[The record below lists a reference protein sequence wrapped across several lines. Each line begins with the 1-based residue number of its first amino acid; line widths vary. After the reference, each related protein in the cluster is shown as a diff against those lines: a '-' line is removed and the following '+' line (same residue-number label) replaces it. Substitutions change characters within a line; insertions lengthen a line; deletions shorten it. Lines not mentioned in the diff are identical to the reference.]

1 MSRSCLYAFLLSLV
15 VPVLSAAGIIFGSE
29 SVRALPGPVD
39 YAAPIALVVAPLLP
53 PLAAGRLWA
62 ARAHLPESFL
72 ARWLPLV
79 LPPLLFALA
88 LSRHYRAD
96 PDEACWGGGAFG
108 LVMMFGLPGGA
119 GYLGFFLGVALGLRK
134 REAALRRRAGLARL
148 LLIAGVLVLLT
159 GLNLHAVASRT
170 FYSSTDTGRPA
181 GWDDLPYFFSNGNCL
196 MRPATPP
203 SLRIA
208 ANHPRLTG
216 TTDIRPLYAALAQAI
231 YTDIDPLLDIEPL
244 ESLAYVPAAE
254 DVAARIAA
262 LTAGEADMAF
272 VQEPD
277 AATLR
282 TLRAPDSPL
291 EATPL
296 ARQALVFFVHRDN
309 PLPGLTP
316 AQLRDIYS
324 GEITNWRDVGGPD
337 AAILPFQYADGT
349 AQQAILREHILN
361 GCSPLP
367 PLREETFREFPRAT
381 IAAYRNLPGALGFD
395 FRARLRLCF
404 DDGEVRLLSVD
415 GVAPTDANIRDAS
428 WPYTLSY
435 VLLTRREA
443 SAETRA
449 LRDWLLGPEGRDF
462 ISRCGFV
469 PLF

>member
-1 MSRSCLYAFLLSLV
+1 MSRPCLSALLLSLLT
-15 VPVLSAAGIIFGSE
+15 PVLSAGGIIGC
-29 SVRALPGPVD
+29 A
-39 YAAPIALVVAPLLP
+39 ALVQHLVAPPSWLTTLLAFTVGPFLP
-53 PLAAGRLWA
+53 PLPPGWLWA
-62 ARAHLPESFL
+62 AKARLPERFL

-79 LPPLLFALA
+79 LPPLLAALA
-88 LSRHYRAD
+88 LSCHYRAD
-96 PDEACWGGGAFG
+96 PDEAF
-108 LVMMFGLPGGA
+108 GGA
-119 GYLGFFLGVALGLRK
+119 GGLVLSLAGLAGTASYLGLFLGLGLGLRK
-134 REAALRRRAGLARL
+134 REAARGRRAGLARL

-196 MRPATPP
+196 MRPAAPP

-337 AAILPFQYADGT
+337 AAILPFQYAGGT

-361 GCSPLP
+361 GRSPLP
-367 PLREETFREFPRAT
+367 PLREEIFREFPRAT

-404 DDGEVRLLSVD
+404 DDEVRLLSVD

>member
-1 MSRSCLYAFLLSLV
+1 MSRPCLSALLLSLLT
-15 VPVLSAAGIIFGSE
+15 PVLSAGGIIGCAGL
-29 SVRALPGPVD
+29 VQHL
-39 YAAPIALVVAPLLP
+39 AAPPSWLTTLLAFTVGPFLP
-53 PLAAGRLWA
+53 PLPLGWLWA
-62 ARAHLPESFL
+62 AKARLPENFL

-79 LPPLLFALA
+79 LPPLLAALA
-88 LSRHYRAD
+88 LSCHYRAD
-96 PDEACWGGGAFG
+96 PDEAFGGAGGFILSLGG
-108 LVMMFGLPGGA
+108 LAGAA
-119 GYLGFFLGVALGLRK
+119 GYLGLFLGLGLGLRK
-134 REAALRRRAGLARL
+134 REAARGRRAGLARL

-159 GLNLHAVASRT
+159 GLNLHAVTSRT
-170 FYSSTDTGRPA
+170 FFSSTDTGRPA
-181 GWDDLPYFFSNGNCL
+181 GRDDLLDFFSDGDCL

-208 ANHPRLTG
+208 ANHPHLTG

-244 ESLAYVPAAE
+244 GMLACVPDAE
-254 DVAARIAA
+254 DMASRIAA

-272 VQEPD
+272 IHEPD

-296 ARQALVFFVHRDN
+296 ARQALVVFAHRDN
-309 PLPGLTP
+309 PLSGLTP

-324 GEITNWRDVGGPD
+324 GEITNWRDVGGQD

-349 AQQAILREHILN
+349 AQQTLLRQHILN
-361 GCSPLP
+361 GRSPLP
-367 PLREETFREFPRAT
+367 PLREEIFREFPRVK

-404 DDGEVRLLSVD
+404 DDDEVRLLAID
-415 GVAPTDANIRDAS
+415 GVAPTEANIRDAS
-428 WPYTLSY
+428 WPYSVTY

-449 LRDWLLGPEGRDF
+449 LRAWLLGPEGRDL
-462 ISRCGFV
+462 IRRCGLV

>member
-1 MSRSCLYAFLLSLV
+1 ML
-15 VPVLSAAGIIFGSE
+15 PVLSALLLCLLTPVLSVGGIIGCAAL
-29 SVRALPGPVD
+29 VQHLAALPAWLNTLLIFTVGPF
-39 YAAPIALVVAPLLP
+39 LP
-53 PLAAGRLWA
+53 PLPLGWLWA
-62 ARAHLPESFL
+62 AKARLPENFL

-79 LPPLLFALA
+79 LPPLLAALA
-88 LSRHYRAD
+88 LSQHYRAD
-96 PDEACWGGGAFG
+96 PDGAFG
-108 LVMMFGLPGGA
+108 GAGGFVLSLGGLAGAA
-119 GYLGFFLGVALGLRK
+119 GYLGLFLGLGLGLRK
-134 REAALRRRAGLARL
+134 REAARGRRAGLARL
-148 LLIAGVLVLLT
+148 LLIAGVLGLLT
-159 GLNLHAVASRT
+159 GLNLHAVTSRT
-170 FYSSTDTGRPA
+170 FYSSSDTGRPA
-181 GWDDLPYFFSNGNCL
+181 GWDDLPSFFSNGDCL
-196 MRPATPP
+196 MQPATPP

-231 YTDIDPLLDIEPL
+231 YTDVDPLLDIEPL
-244 ESLAYVPAAE
+244 ETLAYVPDAE
-254 DVAARIAA
+254 DVASRIAA

-296 ARQALVFFVHRDN
+296 ARQALVVFVHRDN
-309 PLPGLTP
+309 PLPGLTL

-324 GEITNWRDVGGPD
+324 GTITNWRDVGGPD
-337 AAILPFQYADGT
+337 AAMLPFQYADGT
-349 AQQAILREHILN
+349 AQQTFLRERILN
-361 GCSPLP
+361 GRSPLP
-367 PLREETFREFPRAT
+367 PLREEIFREFPRVQ

-404 DDGEVRLLSVD
+404 DDDEVRLLSVD
-415 GVAPTDANIRDAS
+415 GVVLTDANIRDAF
-428 WPYTLSY
+428 WPFTVSY

-462 ISRCGFV
+462 ITRCGFV

>member
-148 LLIAGVLVLLT
+148 LLIVSVFGLLT
-159 GLNLHAVASRT
+159 GLNLHAVISRT
-170 FYSSTDTGRPA
+170 FYTTAHTGRPVTWKNLA
-181 GWDDLPYFFSNGNCL
+181 PFSDDNRLT
-196 MRPATPP
+196 RPVTPP
-203 SLRIA
+203 SLRIT

-216 TTDIRPLYAALAQAI
+216 TEDIRPLYAALAQAV
-231 YTDIDPLLDIEPL
+231 YREFDPLLVDAFISCYEN
-244 ESLAYVPAAE
+244 ADQA
-254 DVAARIAA
+254 IAA
-262 LTAGEADMAF
+262 LADGEEDMVF
-272 VQEPD
+272 CPEPD
-277 AATLR
+277 AETMR
-282 TLRAPDSPL
+282 TLSAQGSLL
-291 EATPL
+291 EVTPL
-296 ARQALVFFVHRDN
+296 ARAALVVVVHRDN
-309 PLPGLTP
+309 PLPGLTL

-324 GEITNWRDVGGPD
+324 GKITRWRELGGPD
-337 AAILPFQYADGT
+337 ANILPFQHAADDA
-349 AQQAILREHILN
+349 AQTFLREHILN
-361 GCSPLP
+361 GRSPLP
-367 PLREETFREFPRAT
+367 PLREELFLQDSRMQVAG
-381 IAAYRNLPGALGFD
+381 YRNLPSSIGLD
-395 FRARLRLCF
+395 LLTRLLLRF
-404 DDGEVRLLSVD
+404 SADEVRLLPVD
-415 GVAPTDANIRDAS
+415 GVAPTEENIRDGS
-428 WPYTLSY
+428 WPFSVTY
-435 VLLTRREA
+435 VLLTRRSS
-443 SAETRA
+443 SAETRV

-462 ISRCGFV
+462 TSRCGFV